1 MLCILQCRL
10 YMYIY
15 VINQQIHSYLD
26 TFVYL
31 SFCLNPE
38 AFPTL
43 LLHALLSSLTRN
55 VFMTFSL
62 TDAISIEK
70 LLFSPIAIASGS
82 SKYLLFSRLCKHH
95 FNSKGIYFLITI
107 GSQASTTDRHL
118 WSLYLDLSAKDR
130 CKDLANVNVNQGPVL

>member
-1 MLCILQCRL
+1 MLCILQCRP
-10 YMYIY
+10 YKYIY
-15 VINQQIHSYLD
+15 VINQQIHAYLD

-31 SFCLNPE
+31 SLCLNPE

-43 LLHALLSSLTRN
+43 LFLALLSSLTRN

-70 LLFSPIAIASGS
+70 LLFSQIAIASGS

-95 FNSKGIYFLITI
+95 FNSIGIYFLVTI
-107 GSQASTTDRHL
+107 GS
-118 WSLYLDLSAKDR
+118 
-130 CKDLANVNVNQGPVL
+130 

>member
-15 VINQQIHSYLD
+15 AINQQIHSYLD

-43 LLHALLSSLTRN
+43 LLPALLSSLTRN

-70 LLFSPIAIASGS
+70 LLYSQITIASSS
-82 SKYLLFSRLCKHH
+82 SKYLLFSWLCKHH
-95 FNSKGIYFLITI
+95 FNSIGISCLITL
-107 GSQASTTDRHL
+107 GS
-118 WSLYLDLSAKDR
+118 
-130 CKDLANVNVNQGPVL
+130 